1 MNRYLLLLLSLFVL
15 PSFVFCQSDETL
27 RVMHKQLEEKKQR
40 VNRLVKEN
48 YNLKNENATSR
59 DRIDYLA
66 SQLDINEKK
75 LASALRDFYTT
86 SLLLKAK
93 EEEVSRFSAA
103 LTDYVATN
111 QYLRSQNSLLTAT
124 VSDLTSKITFLTTDI
139 VQQNQRNES
148 YQDDMEDDLDDKGK
162 TSLYEN
168 AKSKAENKVSGGKAS
183 RPDKAERRKNNY
195 LSLGI
200 GAGTNYSGIGLCLQS
215 RMGGLSGIGFHI
227 SGGVIPD
234 EQILVGA
241 GFKFFYYKGGFIDF
255 SYNSNVKTLDPNSGY
270 SDFKFTHY
278 MSVSTGW
285 DIYLTRR
292 FGLKIA
298 FGGYYIEE
306 TRAVLPVG
314 DFGFS
319 YKF

>member
-1 MNRYLLLLLSLFVL
+1 MNKFFLIILFLLVF
-15 PSFVFCQSDETL
+15 PSIVFLQSDDL
-27 RVMHKQLEEKKQR
+27 YRVTKKQLEEKQQR

-48 YNLKNENATSR
+48 YRLKNENATSR

-75 LASALRDFYTT
+75 LASALQDFYTT
-86 SLLLKAK
+86 SLLLKAR

-111 QYLRSQNSLLTAT
+111 QSLRYQNSLLTST
-124 VSDLTSKITFLTTDI
+124 VSDLTSKITFLSTDI
-139 VQQNQRNES
+139 VQQNQRNEN

-168 AKSKAENKVSGGKAS
+168 AKSKAENKVSGGSSS
-183 RPDKAERRKNNY
+183 RPDKAERRKRNY

-200 GAGTNYSGIGLCLQS
+200 GAGTNYSGVGLCLQS
-215 RMGGLSGIGFHI
+215 RIGGLSGIGFHV
-227 SGGVIPD
+227 SGGLIPD

-255 SYNSNVKTLDPNSGY
+255 SYNSNVKTLNPSSSS

-298 FGGYYIEE
+298 VGGYYIEE
-306 TRAVLPVG
+306 TREVLPGG